1 MDISGNSL
9 EEFNI
14 PSISKL
20 FFKYVKINFVFC
32 ILLIISFIIYSKVLK
47 QNFFKNILSFIF
59 FSFLGYIIH
68 IYSHLYNYEELSE
81 KLINHKTFLTR
92 NNYTKCIVRKIAKFL
107 DFHQNTHHNS
117 DINKQTKYQ
126 IYEFINNFV
135 IQGLYAFLVI
145 FFIRKL
151 NYSISLIWGLFY
163 ATVHIINYNII
174 KPKVHE
180 EHHDDKNT
188 NFGIDIW
195 DILFN
200 TKNNSDIENFN
211 HSIIN
216 LIIIL
221 IIFYFI
227 HRLFMKK

>member
-1 MDISGNSL
+1 MWFD
-9 EEFNI
+9 
-14 PSISKL
+14 
-20 FFKYVKINFVFC
+20 
-32 ILLIISFIIYSKVLK
+32 
-47 QNFFKNILSFIF
+47 
-59 FSFLGYIIH
+59 
-68 IYSHLYNYEELSE
+68 
-81 KLINHKTFLTR
+81 
-92 NNYTKCIVRKIAKFL
+92 
-107 DFHQNTHHNS
+107 
-117 DINKQTKYQ
+117 
-126 IYEFINNFV
+126 
-135 IQGLYAFLVI
+135 
-145 FFIRKL
+145 
-151 NYSISLIWGLFY
+151 
-163 ATVHIINYNII
+163 HIINYNII

-180 EHHDDKNT
+180 EHHEDKNT